1 MRKPL
6 FDLDAL
12 HSFACG
18 VELGSFARAAE
29 RLHRS
34 TSAVSAQLKKLEEQA
49 GAPILQKNGR
59 GLTPTP
65 AGETLLSYARR
76 LLELNDEAVQ
86 AVRGAALSGGVRL
99 GLAEDFG
106 EGMLPHV
113 LGRFAR
119 ACPEVHVEV
128 RVGRSLELQ
137 RALQAGQLDLALLWG
152 DGSPWPHQDQLGQ
165 IPLHWIA
172 PAGPPPQAD
181 GRSLPLVLFDAP
193 CLVRRLA
200 CDALDQAGRPW
211 RIAVSG
217 SSLAG
222 LWSAVRAGLGIS
234 ARSAL
239 GLPADLQPL
248 PPASAGLPPLPR
260 LELALSRAQTPLPPQ
275 AEQLRRILLDSLEA
289 RVVQALDRPGVEA
302 NAANDDN

>member
-6 FDLDAL
+6 LDLDAL
-12 HSFACG
+12 HSFASG

-49 GAPILQKNGR
+49 GAPILQKDGR
-59 GLTPTP
+59 GLAPTP
-65 AGETLLSYARR
+65 AGEILLSYARR

-86 AVRGAALSGGVRL
+86 AVRGAALAGSVRL

-106 EGMLPHV
+106 EGMLPQA

-128 RVGRSLELQ
+128 RVGRSLDLRQ
-137 RALQAGQLDLALLWG
+137 ALLAGQLDLALLWS
-152 DGSPWPHQDQLGQ
+152 DGSPWSHQDQLGR
-165 IPLHWIA
+165 IPLRWIA
-172 PAGPPPQAD
+172 AVGQPLLPHGQ
-181 GRSLPLVLFDAP
+181 SLPLVLFDSP

-200 CDALDQAGRPW
+200 CDALDQAGQPW

-217 SSLAG
+217 GSLAG

-234 ARSAL
+234 ARTGL
-239 GLPADLQPL
+239 GLPPDLRPL
-248 PPASAGLPPLPR
+248 APGEGGLPPLPA
-260 LELALSRAQTPLPPQ
+260 LDLALQRAQTPLPPP
-275 AEQLRRILLDSLEA
+275 AEQLRRILLESLDA
-289 RVVQALDRPGVEA
+289 RLGDAQTARS
-302 NAANDDN
+302 

>member
-6 FDLDAL
+6 LDLDAL
-12 HSFACG
+12 QSFASG

-49 GAPILQKNGR
+49 GVPILQKYGR
-59 GLTPTP
+59 GLEPTP
-65 AGETLLSYARR
+65 AGEVLLSYARR

-86 AVRGAALSGGVRL
+86 AVRGAELAGSVRL

-106 EGMLPHV
+106 EGMLPQA

-137 RALQAGQLDLALLWG
+137 RALQAGQLDLALLWR

-172 PAGPPPQAD
+172 ASSQPPRTDP
-181 GRSLPLVLFDAP
+181 RPLPLVLFDPP

-200 CDALDQAGRPW
+200 CDALDQAGQPW

-234 ARSAL
+234 ARTAL
-239 GLPADLQPL
+239 GLPADLRALSP
-248 PPASAGLPPLPR
+248 SEWGLPSLPR
-260 LELALSRAQTPLPPQ
+260 LELALQRAQTPLPDA
-275 AEQLRRILLDSLEA
+275 AEQLRRILLDSLAERIPEETA
-289 RVVQALDRPGVEA
+289 IA
-302 NAANDDN
+302 